1 MKAQSGSMMM
11 MPEAT
16 EMIDMGEGR
25 DSHFRRRKRS
35 ILMSSFSEVRNVKK
49 IQFQWYKW
57 NSNFAD
63 K

>member
-1 MKAQSGSMMM
+1 MM